1 MITCI
6 GFYTVMVTIYHN
18 HCNMVNKREVAN
30 SFSFLCDI
38 ISVLSYVINMILN
51 KPQWSILMLKAS
63 TLEIQNL
70 LGKQPYAEP
79 KRFGADNRLYL
90 DEVGSYLQF
99 NEAQKTI
106 SLHITGQPPIANILG
121 NFVDFERIKVSA
133 ITAVLINCK
142 KLVMNLVDT
151 IFPGQNTI
159 IVYDVTAGQVTLNQ
173 DYLGL
178 NATLLIDDRYNQNAD
193 VDVALIY
200 IGPSMEGPVVIDDP
214 YMPA

>member
-1 MITCI
+1 
-6 GFYTVMVTIYHN
+6 
-18 HCNMVNKREVAN
+18 
-30 SFSFLCDI
+30 
-38 ISVLSYVINMILN
+38 MILN

-200 IGPSMEGPVVIDDP
+200 IGSSMEGPVVIDDP
-214 YMPA
+214 YIPA